1 MYITSRK
8 DDVKMSVNQEENKS
22 LSGIM
27 ERALNKESIKIM
39 ELEDKR
45 ELGRREAFVDPKIRD
60 LLRKLLLVG
69 DKEGIIPVYVPSLG
83 FVYQVTDNPTSE
95 NETNNI
101 SRDFLESLVE
111 LDILQ
116 KSFYDSVS
124 VCPNCESTTITLHNR
139 CPKCRSH
146 NVEKTSLTE
155 HIPCGY
161 IDQRNR
167 YKEDHCPKCGEQL
180 FEGKYRNMGRWYVCQ
195 ECGERFEH
203 PEFDLICRKCNENFT
218 MKEARV
224 SEIPKFSLNLNRKN
238 EIRQNVSGLEDIRTL
253 LVEMGFSVEMPGL
266 SIGQKSGIQ
275 HHFSLIAKAH
285 TPSGQRI
292 IIALDHAV
300 SEAEVTSAPVILYVY
315 KTSEVKVDIPI
326 FVAKPKLN
334 DTARK
339 IAQGHDILLI
349 EGSTGEREV
358 INKIKMEIENRI
370 KQKIMIN
377 EPLDQQIEN
386 KPETA
391 SLFDRLRG
399 VKKKI

>member
-1 MYITSRK
+1 
-8 DDVKMSVNQEENKS
+8 
-22 LSGIM
+22 
-27 ERALNKESIKIM
+27 
-39 ELEDKR
+39 
-45 ELGRREAFVDPKIRD
+45 
-60 LLRKLLLVG
+60 
-69 DKEGIIPVYVPSLG
+69 
-83 FVYQVTDNPTSE
+83 
-95 NETNNI
+95 
-101 SRDFLESLVE
+101 
-111 LDILQ
+111 
-116 KSFYDSVS
+116 
-124 VCPNCESTTITLHNR
+124 
-139 CPKCRSH
+139 
-146 NVEKTSLTE
+146 
-155 HIPCGY
+155 
-161 IDQRNR
+161 
-167 YKEDHCPKCGEQL
+167 
-180 FEGKYRNMGRWYVCQ
+180 
-195 ECGERFEH
+195 
-203 PEFDLICRKCNENFT
+203 

-285 TPSGQRI
+285 TPIGQRI

-300 SEAEVTSAPVILYVY
+300 SESEVTSAPVILYVY
-315 KTSEVKVDIPI
+315 KTSEVRVDIPI

-349 EGSTGEREV
+349 EGPTEEREV
-358 INKIKMEIENRI
+358 IDKIKMEIENRT

-377 EPLDQQIEN
+377 EPLDQQLEN

-391 SLFDRLRG
+391 SLFERLRG